1 MTIEE
6 MKEKVVFKLDHK
18 GAFLEAIALMNVNE
32 CAIGNNEPRKQ
43 INFYN
48 KFYVVMVESN

>member
-18 GAFLEAIALMNVNE
+18 GAFLETIAEIGSEE
-32 CAIGNNEPRKQ
+32 CAIMRLKPRKH

>member
-18 GAFLEAIALMNVNE
+18 GAFLEASALIGVDE
-32 CAIGNNEPRKQ
+32 CAIGHDEPRKQ